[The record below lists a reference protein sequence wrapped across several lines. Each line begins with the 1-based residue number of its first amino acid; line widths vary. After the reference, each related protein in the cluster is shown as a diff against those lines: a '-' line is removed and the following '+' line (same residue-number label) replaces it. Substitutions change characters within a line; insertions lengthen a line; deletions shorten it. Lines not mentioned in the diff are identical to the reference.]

1 MSDTKQMSARKLE
14 RLKLIKE
21 RHRKLILEPRGRVV
35 MEDDFEDVIAP
46 VEDVDVDVDVD
57 LGLELEDAEAI

>member
-1 MSDTKQMSARKLE
+1 MSDTKSMSARKVE

-35 MEDDFEDVIAP
+35 MDDGFEEVVAS
-46 VEDVDVDVDVD
+46 VEDVDMDDD
-57 LGLELEDAEAI
+57 IDFDLELEDAETI